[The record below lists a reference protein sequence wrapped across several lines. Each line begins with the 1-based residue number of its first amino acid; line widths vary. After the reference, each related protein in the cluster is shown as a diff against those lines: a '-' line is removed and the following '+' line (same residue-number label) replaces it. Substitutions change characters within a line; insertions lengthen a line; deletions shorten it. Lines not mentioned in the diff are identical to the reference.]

1 MLLRLEVLYVF
12 MRLRFA
18 NETIM
23 AFFAVERRVFAVER
37 QLLAGFAKEATFKK
51 KFHDVQICLGIIW
64 L

>member
-51 KFHDVQICLGIIW
+51 KIP
-64 L
+64 